1 MREGKMLFPKDVEI
15 ERSREGMP
23 TSSSEHGIQP
33 LRRPKQNVPVVQV
46 PASCFYTLTEFV
58 AEAPVP
64 HTHTHTRVIRP
75 HLLDD
80 VGQPHQG
87 GIAFGR
93 GDDRGPG
100 LDDNALR
107 ALQPAPDLFRHL

>member
-1 MREGKMLFPKDVEI
+1 MREAKMLFPKDVEI

-33 LRRPKQNVPVVQV
+33 LRRPKQNVPAVQV

-64 HTHTHTRVIRP
+64 HTHTHTR
-75 HLLDD
+75 
-80 VGQPHQG
+80 QPQSTPN
-87 GIAFGR
+87 R
-93 GDDRGPG
+93 VLG
-100 LDDNALR
+100 LTCSTMLANR
-107 ALQPAPDLFRHL
+107 TREG